1 MARAPLKFKQSDIVR
16 AVNAVR
22 AAGLVVART
31 KIGLDGSIELF
42 HGNDN
47 TPPAK
52 SANEWDEVL
61 HAQKTAKVLPG
72 LR

>member
-22 AAGLVVART
+22 AAGLGVSRT

-42 HGNDN
+42 HDNDN
-47 TPPAK
+47 APPPK
-52 SANEWDEVL
+52 CANEWDEVL
-61 HAQKTAKVLPG
+61 HAQKTAEVLPR